1 MNAPI
6 TARAE
11 LGGAASG
18 GLADADALLAL
29 ANGSKTFAF
38 AGWFLPAERRIDA
51 ARLYAFCRYVDDLAD
66 DAPDLET
73 ARVSLA
79 RVRAELR
86 GEATAGPIVA
96 ALVDL
101 LTRCRVDIGIAEA
114 LVDGVASDLQEVRL
128 ADDAAL
134 LRYGYRVASTVGLMM
149 CGVLGVDNDE
159 AGPFAVDLGIAMQI
173 TNICRDVA
181 EDARRGR
188 VYLPRTRLQAAGV
201 GFEPS
206 DVLAHPE
213 GVRRVVLDLLSLADR
228 YYASADHGMR
238 FIPARARLAILIA
251 SRTYR
256 AIGTV
261 LRARAGDALAGRV
274 FVPLGRKLWMAFDGV
289 VAWARASGWRT
300 AHRAELHRCLH
311 DLPGCHA
318 PRGSS

>member
-1 MNAPI
+1 MNAPLDPR
-6 TARAE
+6 ARRDVRDAE
-11 LGGAASG
+11 HLS
-18 GLADADALLAL
+18 DADALLAL
-29 ANGSKTFAF
+29 AKGSKTFAF
-38 AGWFLPAERRIDA
+38 AGWFLPADRRTDA

-66 DAPDLET
+66 DAPDIGT
-73 ARVSLA
+73 ARIALA
-79 RVRAELR
+79 GVRAELR
-86 GEATAGPIVA
+86 GEATAGPIVG
-96 ALVDL
+96 ALIDL
-101 LTRCRVDIGIAEA
+101 LTRCRVDVGIAEA
-114 LVDGVASDLQEVRL
+114 LVDGVSSDLEEVRL

-134 LRYGYRVASTVGLMM
+134 LRYAYRVASTVGLMM
-149 CGVLGVDNDE
+149 CGVLGVDNEE

-173 TNICRDVA
+173 SNICRDVA

-201 GFEPS
+201 GSAPA

-238 FIPARARLAILIA
+238 FIPTRARLAILIA

-256 AIGTV
+256 AIGTI
-261 LRARAGDALAGRV
+261 LRARAGDALSGRV
-274 FVPLGRKLWMAFDGV
+274 FVPLWGKLWTALDGV
-289 VAWARASGWRT
+289 VAWLRAPAWRT

-318 PRGSS
+318 PRGTT

>member
-1 MNAPI
+1 MNAPL
-6 TARAE
+6 A
-11 LGGAASG
+11 LGAGPDIGQVGRLS
-18 GLADADALLAL
+18 DADALLAL
-29 ANGSKTFAF
+29 AKGSKTFAF
-38 AGWFLPAERRIDA
+38 AGWFLPSDRRTDA

-66 DAPDLET
+66 DAPDVET
-73 ARVSLA
+73 ARAALA

-86 GEATAGPIVA
+86 GEAPADAIVG
-96 ALVDL
+96 ALVEL
-101 LTRCRVDIGIAEA
+101 LTRCQVDVAIAEA
-114 LVDGVASDLQEVRL
+114 LVDGVASDLEEVRL

-159 AGPFAVDLGIAMQI
+159 AGPFAVDLGLAMQI

-188 VYLPRTRLQAAGV
+188 VYLPRTRLLAAGV
-201 GFEPS
+201 GTSPDE
-206 DVLAHPE
+206 VLAHPE
-213 GVRRVVLDLLSLADR
+213 AVRRVVLDLLSLADR

-238 FIPARARLAILIA
+238 FIPRRARLAILIA

-261 LRARAGDALAGRV
+261 LRARAGDALAGRA
-274 FVPLGRKLWMAFDGV
+274 FVPLRGKIWTALDGV
-289 VAWARASGWRT
+289 VAWLRASTWRT

-318 PRGSS
+318 PRGTS